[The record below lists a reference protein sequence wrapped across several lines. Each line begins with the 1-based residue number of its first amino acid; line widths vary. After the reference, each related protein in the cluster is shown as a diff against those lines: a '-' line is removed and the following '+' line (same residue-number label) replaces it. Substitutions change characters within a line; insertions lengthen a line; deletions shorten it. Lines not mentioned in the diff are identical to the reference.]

1 MPSYSPH
8 SVTKITRVLP
18 RLLLSSRPSKSLFA
32 PSSVLQRTTSRT
44 MATASKIN
52 IAPDNTGLWGI
63 RQEASAAQ
71 KATELLQKD
80 MEVTTDPSG
89 HLEQPR

>member
-1 MPSYSPH
+1 
-8 SVTKITRVLP
+8 
-18 RLLLSSRPSKSLFA
+18 
-32 PSSVLQRTTSRT
+32 

-63 RQEASAAQ
+63 RQEATVAQ

-80 MEVTTDPSG
+80 MEVTTDPS
-89 HLEQPR
+89 RDRS